1 MIGADAGKQFNDG
14 EVELYL
20 VDEKADACK
29 DIAAGEGILEAA
41 ATNSGMIILTDDSD
55 MATKFK
61 DIQFK

>member
-20 VDEKADACK
+20 VDEKADAYK